1 MVRNLCIIEGFAGR
15 LQRRMT
21 KVVLLGFEGE
31 EVEKSL
37 TIL

>member
-1 MVRNLCIIEGFAGR
+1 LKKLCIIEGFAGR

-21 KVVLLGFEGE
+21 EVVLLVVEGE